1 MYSRKGL
8 TALLLI
14 GIVALVVWR
23 LPLERDQVEGS
34 SQPSTDHG
42 TEPAKELA
50 QDASVRDDTR
60 PAPPPA
66 IATGLFGSNGPV
78 TLDDIPLSRLRDQLN
93 RLPPAARQAALH
105 QLERLRV
112 PVNDVASLEVD
123 PNGRLF
129 YRCEPPAKNINDAQ
143 AAAEWREAM
152 NDSPDFPAA
161 VPISQPPAFHSRPGA
176 KAVLYLDFNGHII
189 TGTAWNTTV
198 SSYTARP
205 FNTDTDATT
214 FSTAE
219 QVAIRMIF
227 QRVAEDFRPFDIDIT
242 TEEPSAFGLTT
253 ARVLITTATD
263 ANNVAMPHANAG
275 GVAYLDV
282 FGDPE
287 FPYYSP
293 ALVYAN
299 NLSWDAANIAEAASH
314 EMGHN
319 LSLSHDGTATETYYQ
334 GHGQFS
340 ETSWAPIMGTS
351 YYSNVSHWSKGEYY
365 RANNPEDDIA
375 IIAGHVGYSPDD
387 HSSSVSI
394 PTNLLLTERHLSG
407 AGIIGFGSDQDL
419 FAFTLSRDQ
428 VVSLELAP
436 FRAASWQSSGGNLH
450 GKVLLTNS
458 SGAEVPM
465 RTAGTTLMPQFSA
478 SLAAGT
484 YFVRV
489 SATGT
494 GDPWSAAP
502 SGYTAYGSAGQFRLV
517 GNLSDPLMPVVTN
530 QSVTAN
536 TTVGAKIGISVTVA
550 ALPDPAI
557 RWQRLASGTSSWID
571 LAENEVYSGT
581 TTTSLQITATTLAM
595 SGDQFRCIAANS
607 AGTAVGAPIPLTVLP
622 VAAPVIYGLPP
633 SIEVATGASL
643 SLPASVT
650 GTWPITFQWYK
661 DAEPV
666 PSAVSDYLYRW
677 SVTTLDSGSYT
688 LKATNAAGTVTSAPV
703 AVTVKA
709 PVAPVIAGMNP
720 SLLVPYGATLH
731 LSPII
736 TGSEPMTYQWKKDG
750 QPITNGAGSYYYK
763 YDILP
768 EDAGTYTVTATNA
781 AGSAASAPVV
791 VTVAAALAPTIVG
804 LPPTLNLTAGTD
816 LNLYPSVTGSPPIT
830 FQWSKDGQDISGAT
844 QSGFWKS
851 TVSTSDAGEY
861 VLTATN
867 AAGTTSSSSVLL
879 SVQAATA
886 PTVYGLPPTL
896 SLQHGST
903 LSLYPIVSGSGPMTY
918 QWKRNQE
925 VLSGGQYLNYYKSG
939 VTADHSGD
947 YTLTITNS
955 AGSITS
961 AAVRV
966 TVETPVAPIIYGLPP
981 SINLTYGQHL
991 NLGAVVT
998 GTTPLTLQW
1007 SRDGKA
1013 ISGATYSSYSRNY
1026 ATESDSGEYQLT
1038 ATNAAATT
1046 TSTKVSVRVS
1056 AAALPVLYG
1065 LPPQVVVPSG
1075 STIDLV
1081 PQVQGTQPM
1090 TYTWKKDGVAVSASA
1105 TFRRTAAATA
1115 DSGVYTVSA
1124 TNVAGTTTSAAVVV
1138 TVEAPVAPTIYGL
1151 VPALS
1156 VDAGTQLY
1164 LNAMLQGTQPMQFQ
1178 WKKDGA
1184 IIKGANNSYY
1194 SVDSATAGD
1203 AGSYTL
1209 VATNVAGTSTS
1220 SAVAVQVNVPVK
1232 PTIYGLLPTM
1242 SADLG
1247 QSITFSPTVNGTQPM
1262 TFQWKKNGVD
1272 IAGATSRS
1280 HWISP
1285 VVSTDSAS
1293 YTLKATNSAGTTT
1306 SSPVVLSVNA
1316 PVAPIIHTL
1325 SPALTVKAG
1334 ETMRLSVTVSGT
1346 APFTFQW
1353 HKDGEAIP
1361 AATSS
1366 SYSKANASAADNGSY
1381 TVTVANAAGTAV
1393 SSAVAVTVAAPVAP
1407 FIVGLPTAITVNS
1420 NQSLWLSPTI
1430 TGTAPITYQWKKDGV
1445 NLESGTSSQ
1454 FSKWNLSALDSGA
1467 YTLTA
1472 TNATGTYTSPPVH
1485 VTVNQITAPS
1495 ITGQPVSQTVP
1506 SGTSVVLAVTAIGY
1520 PAPTFTWLKDGGS
1533 LSETST
1539 VIGVR
1544 TATLRLLNCQP
1555 EDAGDYEVLVEND
1568 AGSITSAQATL
1579 TVRTTPSNQAPTASF
1594 VLSNER
1600 TIGAAIT
1607 ITLNVNDPDG
1617 NYQYAN
1623 LRVHTPK
1630 RGWLTLA
1637 ADGRQVVGDALDP
1650 ALSIAATPGLHTRTF
1665 QFTRNDGVGEYR
1677 FALTA
1682 VDTDGETASAPV
1694 KTIYV
1699 EDSGNRS
1706 PHDFDGDGVPDLI
1719 LQNVIDGRRALRTNL
1734 MGTPLEIALP
1744 TVAVDWE
1751 IVAVGDF
1758 NADLMTDLVWQNTTT
1773 GARSIWFMSGTTY
1786 EGNATELPSA
1796 PPDWRIAAA
1805 ADFNGDG
1812 QLDFVQQNISSGE
1825 RNILLRDASSWTTAP
1840 LATVS
1845 IDWMIVGAGDMNGDS
1860 KPDLVWRHMVSGA
1873 TATWLMDGVVFASGH
1888 DYPTVPVEWDVAELA
1903 DFNGDG
1909 QRDILWQHRGTRE
1922 LSIWILEN
1930 NAYNGRAIALPA
1942 TDKGF
1947 VAGTSYRRPNAFL
1960 PVHVDFD
1967 GDGLA
1972 DVPIQNFTTGA
1983 RSLLLLSGVNL
1994 KGVIP
1999 LPIVG
2004 TAWRI
2009 CATADM
2015 NGDTKPDVVWQN
2027 DHTGESSIWLMN
2039 GTSYEGNAVSLP
2051 TVPASWR
2058 IAAVADM
2065 NGDKRPD
2072 LIWQNV
2078 TTGQRSIWFMHGPS
2092 YTGSGADLA
2101 AVPPEW
2107 IIVGAGDLSGDSKP
2121 DLLFRNTHTGELS
2134 AWVMNGPEFSY
2145 AVSIATVSTDWHVA
2159 QLAEFT
2165 GDGKLD
2171 ILWQHRTSGALSIW
2185 AMNYLYYTS
2194 LAYSLPTLDASEYAG
2209 PAPR

>member
-42 TEPAKELA
+42 TESAKELA
-50 QDASVRDDTR
+50 QDASVRGDTR

-129 YRCEPPAKNINDAQ
+129 YRCEPPRRDINDET

-152 NDSPDFPAA
+152 SESADFPAT
-161 VPISQPPAFHSRPGA
+161 VPVSQPPIYHSRPGA
-176 KAVLYLDFNGHII
+176 KAILYLDFNGHII
-189 TGTAWNTTV
+189 AGTAWNTSV
-198 SSYTARP
+198 SSYTAKA
-205 FNTDTDATT
+205 FSTDADFAN
-214 FSTAE
+214 FSTSE
-219 QVAIRMIF
+219 QAAIRIIF
-227 QRVAEDFRPFDIDIT
+227 ERVAEDFRPFDVDVT
-242 TEEPSAFGLTT
+242 TEEPATFGPTT
-253 ARVLITTATD
+253 ARILITHNTD
-263 ANNVAMPHANAG
+263 ANGVAMPQAEAG

-282 FGDPE
+282 FGEPDY
-287 FPYYSP
+287 PYFSP

-299 NLSWDAANIAEAASH
+299 NLSLDAANIAEAASH
-314 EMGHN
+314 EAGHN
-319 LSLSHDGTATETYYQ
+319 LSLSHDGTTTDTYYY
-334 GHGQFS
+334 GHGSYS
-340 ETSWAPIMGTS
+340 ETSWAPIMGVG
-351 YYSNVSHWSKGEYY
+351 YYASVTQWSKGEYY
-365 RANNPEDDIA
+365 SANNPEDDIA
-375 IIAGHVGYSPDD
+375 IIAGHVGYAPDD
-387 HSSSVSI
+387 HSASSSV
-394 PTNLLLTERHLSG
+394 PTNLLLTEQQLSG
-407 AGIIGFGSDQDL
+407 AGMIGFNGDHDL
-419 FAFTLSRDQ
+419 FSFTLSRNQ
-428 VVSLELAP
+428 VVSLDLAP
-436 FRAASWQSSGGNLH
+436 FAATSWNSTGGNLH
-450 GKVLLTNS
+450 AQIVLMNF
-458 SGAEVPM
+458 SGAELPTESGGTQ
-465 RTAGTTLMPQFSA
+465 RNPRITAVLE
-478 SLAAGT
+478 AGT
-484 YFVRV
+484 YLVRV

-494 GDPWSAAP
+494 GNPWSSPP
-502 SGYTAYGSAGQFRLV
+502 SGYTPYGSAGLFRLT
-517 GNLSDPLMPVVTN
+517 GSLSDPQIPVVNN
-530 QSVTAN
+530 QNSSLSVTSGSDLSVYASVSGLPTAN
-536 TTVGAKIGISVTVA
+536 
-550 ALPDPAI
+550 L
-557 RWQRLASGTSSWID
+557 RWQRLAAGNSTWVD
-571 LAENEVYSGT
+571 LVDNDSYSGT
-581 TTTSLQITATTLAM
+581 TTQSLRIKSVVVGMT
-595 SGDQFRCIAANS
+595 GDQFRCVATNV
-607 AGTAVGAPIPLTVLP
+607 AGTSVGAPIPLTVLP
-622 VAAPVIYGLPP
+622 FAAPVIYGLPTSYNVP
-633 SIEVATGASL
+633 AAGSL
-643 SLPASVT
+643 SLSASVT
-650 GTWPITFQWYK
+650 GSSPMSLQWYK
-661 DAEPV
+661 DGQPL
-666 PSAVSDYLYRW
+666 PSATSSYLYLW
-677 SVTTLDSGSYT
+677 GVTSADSGSYT
-688 LKATNAAGTVTSAPV
+688 LTASNSTGTTTSSPV
-703 AVTVKA
+703 AVTVA
-709 PVAPVIAGMNP
+709 SPVAPTITEMLP
-720 SLLVPYGATLH
+720 SLMVPYGATLS
-731 LSPII
+731 LAPSIIGTEPI
-736 TGSEPMTYQWKKDG
+736 TYQWKKNG
-750 QPITNGAGSYYYK
+750 QPIEGAEGSGYYK
-763 YDILP
+763 FDVQP
-768 EDAGTYTVTATNA
+768 EDAGTYTLSASNT
-781 AGSAASAPVV
+781 AGSVTSGAVE
-791 VTVAAALAPTIVG
+791 VTVTPAFAPTIVG
-804 LPPTLNLTAGTD
+804 LPPTRSLTEGET
-816 LNLYPSVTGSPPIT
+816 LSFSPTVTGSPPIT
-830 FQWSKDGQDISGAT
+830 FQWSKDGEFIS
-844 QSGFWKS
+844 SGDYSGSFYKPS
-851 TVSTSDAGEY
+851 VSIADAGEY

-867 AAGTTSSSSVLL
+867 TAGTTSSASVIV
-879 SVQAATA
+879 SVRTGTA
-886 PTVYGLPPTL
+886 PTVYGLPPSLSLAYGATL
-896 SLQHGST
+896 SLN
-903 LSLYPIVSGSGPMTY
+903 PIVSGSGPITY
-918 QWKRNQE
+918 QWKRDGKALTESKQ
-925 VLSGGQYLNYYKSG
+925 YYKSSITT
-939 VTADHSGD
+939 VDSGD
-947 YTLTITNS
+947 YTVTATN
-955 AGSITS
+955 AVGSVTS
-961 AAVRV
+961 AVVRV
-966 TVETPVAPIIYGLPP
+966 TVQPAIAPTIHGLPP
-981 SINLTYGQHL
+981 SVNLAYGSQL
-991 NLGAVVT
+991 YLGAIVE
-998 GTTPLTLQW
+998 GSSPITLQW
-1007 SRDGKA
+1007 KRDGVP
-1013 ISGATYSSYSRNY
+1013 IYGATSSYYSRGY
-1026 ATESDSGEYQLT
+1026 VTESDSGDYELT
-1038 ATNAAATT
+1038 ATNLAGTASSAKIT
-1046 TSTKVSVRVS
+1046 VQVS
-1056 AAALPVLYG
+1056 APVAPVVYG
-1065 LPPQVVVPSG
+1065 LPPQVIVAAG
-1075 STIDLV
+1075 SALELA
-1081 PQVQGTQPM
+1081 PGLQGTQPM
-1090 TYTWKKDGVAVSASA
+1090 TFVWRKDGVTIASSA
-1105 TFRRTAAATA
+1105 TFRRNITATS
-1115 DSGVYTVSA
+1115 DSGIYTVSA
-1124 TNVAGTTTSAAVVV
+1124 TNVAGTTTSTAVQV
-1138 TVEAPVAPTIYGL
+1138 TVEAPIAPTIYGL
-1151 VPALS
+1151 PSSVSVEAGAQLS
-1156 VDAGTQLY
+1156 LSPQY
-1164 LNAMLQGTQPMQFQ
+1164 EGTQPMQFQ
-1178 WKKDGA
+1178 WRKDGE
-1184 IIKGANNSYY
+1184 IIPGGTNPSYH
-1194 SVDSATAGD
+1194 VASAAASD
-1203 AGSYTL
+1203 AGSYTII
-1209 VATNVAGTSTS
+1209 ATNAAGSSTS
-1220 SAVAVQVNVPVK
+1220 IPVAVEVKAPVK
-1232 PTIYGLLPTM
+1232 PVIYGTLPAM
-1242 SADLG
+1242 LINMGNSL
-1247 QSITFSPTVNGTQPM
+1247 SISPTVTGTQPM
-1262 TFQWKKNGVD
+1262 TFQWRRNGETIPGATERSLWINPATGSHSGSYTLTAINV
-1272 IAGATSRS
+1272 AGATTSA
-1280 HWISP
+1280 P
-1285 VVSTDSAS
+1285 VVVT
-1293 YTLKATNSAGTTT
+1293 
-1306 SSPVVLSVNA
+1306 VNA
-1316 PVAPIIHTL
+1316 AIPPVINSL
-1325 SPALTVKAG
+1325 SP
-1334 ETMRLSVTVSGT
+1334 SVTVKTGENLHLSISVSGT
-1346 APFTFQW
+1346 SPFTYQW
-1353 HKDGEAIP
+1353 YKNGSPVEG
-1361 AATSS
+1361 AT
-1366 SYSKANASAADNGSY
+1366 YANYNKPQASANDAGTYKVSVSNAAGSALSTEV
-1381 TVTVANAAGTAV
+1381 TVTVAP
-1393 SSAVAVTVAAPVAP
+1393 PVAP
-1407 FIVGLPTAITVNS
+1407 YILGLPAALTINS
-1420 NQSLWLSPTI
+1420 NQSLSLLATV
-1430 TGTAPITYQWKKDGV
+1430 TGTSPITYQWKKDGMDV
-1445 NLESGTSSQ
+1445 ENGTSNS
-1454 FSKWNLSALDSGA
+1454 FYKWGLAESDSGM

-1472 TNATGTYTSPPVH
+1472 TNAVGSSTSHPVA
-1485 VTVNQITAPS
+1485 VTVKQIAPPT
-1495 ITGQPVSQTVP
+1495 ITGQPFSQTVP
-1506 SGTSVVLAVTAIGY
+1506 SGTNVVLAVTATGY
-1520 PAPTFTWLKDGGS
+1520 PLPTYTWRKNGAT
-1533 LSETST
+1533 LSDTMT
-1539 VIGVR
+1539 QTGTR
-1544 TATLRLLNCQP
+1544 TPTLRLSNCQP
-1555 EDAGDYEVLVEND
+1555 EDAGDYEVLVENS
-1568 AGSITSAQATL
+1568 AGSITSTRAKLIVQ
-1579 TVRTTPSNQAPTASF
+1579 TTQSNQAPTASF
-1594 VLSNER
+1594 VLSSER
-1600 TIGAAIT
+1600 TIGTSAT